1 MFHLFHYITIY
12 NPNLDVFFQVFAGPC
27 PAYPRILA
35 LALITNMK
43 GAIKFSRLGRNHLT
57 YTPYRSSKQIALEK
71 IPPII
76 STMNQPFQQ
85 LWNTATKRGFSKSSS
100 NLQKSPRFPCMDECL
115 WVSVCHGHSSRPG
128 PSKMKNPTRFFVVFF
143 CEGEG
148 VLFYFTPYYICYLPH
163 YGTSV
168 VKNQN
173 WSSNQTCWSLLAI
186 FFWCHVHSYTVGLC
200 HQHDATASSLCPTP
214 QHLYSLISTAM
225 YYYYYYYYCYCYC
238 YYYYY
243 YYYYYH
249 QIDIFRND
257 FWWH

>member
-85 LWNTATKRGFSKSSS
+85 L
-100 NLQKSPRFPCMDECL
+100 
-115 WVSVCHGHSSRPG
+115 
-128 PSKMKNPTRFFVVFF
+128 
-143 CEGEG
+143 
-148 VLFYFTPYYICYLPH
+148 
-163 YGTSV
+163 
-168 VKNQN
+168 
-173 WSSNQTCWSLLAI
+173 
-186 FFWCHVHSYTVGLC
+186 
-200 HQHDATASSLCPTP
+200 
-214 QHLYSLISTAM
+214 
-225 YYYYYYYYCYCYC
+225 
-238 YYYYY
+238 
-243 YYYYYH
+243 
-249 QIDIFRND
+249 
-257 FWWH
+257 